1 MNSVNHHK
9 ENENENV
16 SKVVWETQD
25 YSARKFKTRKTPPIA
40 AQREAGQHWSICKQL
55 RSPSCNMLVCG
66 MQVCIPKKKS
76 QGEKRKEEKRKTKS
90 VRSDSFS
97 SCYFC
102 LNNFISALFPDKTKL
117 SLTYH
122 LAKHWSLKDEPSSF
136 QLSASLRLWCFP
148 QMGFRTQTIITN
160 TPPTSVTALSTIF
173 EARKFLGSYWECPWL
188 LCRVVRLK
196 IKSK

>member
-1 MNSVNHHK
+1 MSPRWSGRHKTTVQESSKPEKHHQLQPRERLGSIDLYASSWDLLPVTCLSV
-9 ENENENV
+9 
-16 SKVVWETQD
+16 
-25 YSARKFKTRKTPPIA
+25 ACKFVF
-40 AQREAGQHWSICKQL
+40 QR
-55 RSPSCNMLVCG
+55 
-66 MQVCIPKKKS
+66 KKS